1 MDVFSVLIASL
12 AQLLDPIIIA
22 WLFLGVLVGIIFG
35 AIPGLTATTAIA
47 LFTPMTFGLPFN
59 VAFSFLMAIFCGGL
73 YAGSIPAILIK
84 TPGAPGNAATT
95 LDGYP
100 MANKGKAGEAL
111 FHSVFS
117 SWIGG
122 TISAIALMLFA
133 PFLANLALK
142 FGPQE
147 YFSVSL
153 FGLSCIAGLAGKSLA
168 KGIFAGLFGML
179 LGTIGLDPI
188 DGVSRFTF
196 GEIGLLRGI
205 AIVPALVG
213 FFAITEVLLKT
224 ESIGNMEVLKIP
236 QVSMQF
242 SSIKGYLKE
251 YVSRKWLVFRSAVI
265 GTIVGAIPGT
275 GAATASWISYN
286 EAQRSSKHPEE
297 FGHGSV
303 EGLIAS
309 ETANNA
315 ISGGAMIPLLTLGIP
330 GDTATAVLLGALT
343 IQGLIPGPTMLVDH
357 YDVFSLILWMLL
369 FGNLFMLLFGVLGC
383 KYFPKI
389 LSVPQQI
396 LMPVILLLCATGSYA
411 VANSFFD
418 IKVAIILGLLGY
430 FMIKCGF
437 PLAPA
442 VLGLI
447 LGAIVEPNFRR
458 ALVANQMDPSIFVT
472 SPISCLFLL
481 LTAFTIYI
489 VIKRRAKDKEK
500 QK

>member
-1 MDVFSVLIASL
+1 MDLFVIGGA
-12 AQLLDPIIIA
+12 LLKLFDPQIIM
-22 WLFLGVLVGIIFG
+22 WLLLGVFVGILFG

-47 LFTPMTFGLPFN
+47 LFTPMTFGMSFDA
-59 VAFSFLMAIFCGGL
+59 AFSFLMAIFCGGL
-73 YAGSIPAILIK
+73 YGGSIPAILIR
-84 TPGAPGNAATT
+84 TPGAPGNAATA

-100 MANKGKAGEAL
+100 LANKGRAGEAL
-111 FHSVFS
+111 FLSVFS

-122 TISAIALMLFA
+122 TASALALIMFA
-133 PFLANLALK
+133 PLIANLALK

-168 KGIFAGLFGML
+168 KGLFAGLFGML
-179 LGTIGLDPI
+179 LGTIGMDPI
-188 DGVSRFTF
+188 DGVARFTF
-196 GEIGLLRGI
+196 NEINLLRGI

-213 FFAITEVLLKT
+213 FFAITEVLAKT
-224 ESIGNMEVLKIP
+224 EGIGKKDNVSIP
-236 QVSMQF
+236 QVSINYAN
-242 SSIKGYLKE
+242 IKEYLKA
-251 YVSRKWLVFRSAVI
+251 YLTRKWLVFRSAAI

-297 FGHGSV
+297 FGQGSLD
-303 EGLIAS
+303 GLIAS
-309 ETANNA
+309 ETSNNA

-343 IQGLIPGPTMLVDH
+343 IQGLVPGPLLLMENRAILPT
-357 YDVFSLILWMLL
+357 ILWMLL
-369 FGNLFMLLFGVLGC
+369 LGNVFMLLFGVLGSRF
-383 KYFPKI
+383 FPKI

-396 LMPVILLLCATGSYA
+396 LMPIILVLCVTGSYA
-411 VANSFFD
+411 VDNSYFD
-418 IKVAIILGLLGY
+418 IKLAIALGVLSY
-430 FMIKCGF
+430 FMMKYGF

-447 LGAIVEPNFRR
+447 LGVIIEPNFRR
-458 ALVANQMDPSIFVT
+458 TLVANDMDPSIFVT

-481 LTAFTIYI
+481 LTAFTMY
-489 VIKRRAKDKEK
+489 VVLKRRSKEK
-500 QK
+500 QAA

>member
-1 MDVFSVLIASL
+1 MLDFSVTVGSL
-12 AQLLDPIIIA
+12 LQLLDLQIIA
-22 WLFLGVLVGIIFG
+22 WLLLGVFVGIVFG
-35 AIPGLTATTAIA
+35 AVPGLTATTAIA
-47 LFTPMTFGLPFN
+47 LFTPMTFGLSFN
-59 VAFSFLMAIFCGGL
+59 IAFSFLMAIFCGGL

-100 MANKGKAGEAL
+100 MANQGRAGEAL

-122 TISAIALMLFA
+122 SISAVALMMFA
-133 PFLANLALK
+133 PMLASLALK

-153 FGLSCIAGLAGKSLA
+153 FGLSCIAGLSGKSLA
-168 KGIFAGLFGML
+168 KGIFAGLFGMFL
-179 LGTIGLDPI
+179 STIGLDPI
-188 DGVSRFTF
+188 DGVSRYTF
-196 GEIGLLRGI
+196 GEVGLLRGI

-213 FFAITEVLLKT
+213 FFAITEVFVKT
-224 ESIGNMEVLKIP
+224 ESIGKMEELNIP
-236 QVSMQF
+236 QVSLNY
-242 SSIKGYLKE
+242 SKIKDYLKA
-251 YVSRKWLVFRSAVI
+251 YITRKWLVFRSAVI

-297 FGHGSV
+297 FGKGSLD
-303 EGLIAS
+303 GLIAS

-343 IQGLIPGPTMLVDH
+343 IQGLVPGPTMLIDH
-357 YDVFSLILWMLL
+357 YDIFSLILWMLL
-369 FGNLFMLLFGVLGC
+369 LGNLFMLIFGVLGS

-389 LSVPQQI
+389 LNVPQQI
-396 LMPVILLLCATGSYA
+396 LMPIILLLCVTGSYA

-418 IKVAIILGLLGY
+418 VKVAIVLGVIGY
-430 FMIKCGF
+430 FMMKFGF
-437 PLAPA
+437 PLAPV

-472 SPISCLFLL
+472 SPISCLFLV

-489 VIKRRAKDKEK
+489 VMKRRAKEK
-500 QK
+500 KS

>member
-1 MDVFSVLIASL
+1 MDIFSVLMDSL
-12 AQLLDPIIIA
+12 LQLLDPLIIA
-22 WLFLGVLVGIIFG
+22 WLLLGVFVGIVFG

-47 LFTPMTFGLPFN
+47 LFTPMTFGLSFN

-100 MANKGKAGEAL
+100 MANKGRAGEAL

-122 TISAIALMLFA
+122 TLSAIALMLFA
-133 PFLANLALK
+133 PSLANLALQ

-196 GEIGLLRGI
+196 GQIGLLRGI

-213 FFAITEVLLKT
+213 FFAITEVLIKT
-224 ESIGNMEVLKIP
+224 EKGSMEALAIP
-236 QVSMQF
+236 QVKMELSG
-242 SSIKGYLKE
+242 IRGYLKE
-251 YVSRKWLVFRSAVI
+251 YVNRKWLVFRSAII

-343 IQGLIPGPTMLVDH
+343 IQGLIPGPTMLVEH

-369 FGNLFMLLFGVLGC
+369 FGNLFMLIFGVLGS

-389 LSVPQQI
+389 LGVPQQI
-396 LMPVILLLCATGSYA
+396 LMPIILLLCATGSYA
-411 VANSFFD
+411 VSNSFFD
-418 IKVAIILGLLGY
+418 IKIAIILGVMGY
-430 FMIKCGF
+430 FMIKLGF

-458 ALVANQMDPSIFVT
+458 ALVANQMDPSIFIT

-489 VIKRRAKDKEK
+489 ILKRRAKDKTAK
-500 QK
+500 